1 MKEYHKEYSALA
13 MSFLTQFLDD
23 AKVQLKR
30 GEINNASK
38 VIT

>member
-23 AKVQLKR
+23 AKVTTKKR
-30 GEINNASK
+30 RNK
-38 VIT
+38 